1 MLEPGTLTA
10 PPFIAGLVFG
20 VAGIALV
27 AQARMQVRLLR
38 RRLATGLGTEVIDPA
53 TGLFAEAAAWQCIR
67 AEANRA
73 HRLDRPL
80 EIWVGTASS
89 NEALEAGGRALVFD
103 MPAGATGVRLAQQRI
118 CVVSCAGDASPE
130 RLLGEFDWRGRT
142 IAPGDTAAQHAL
154 MFLSEEVA

>member
-1 MLEPGTLTA
+1 MLDSGTLTA
-10 PPFIAGLVFG
+10 PPLIAALVFG

-38 RRLATGLGTEVIDPA
+38 RRIAAGMGTAVIDA
-53 TGLFAEAAAWQCIR
+53 TTGLFAEAAAWQCIR

-80 EIWVGTASS
+80 EVWVGTATSE
-89 NEALEAGGRALVFD
+89 EALEAGGRALVFD

-130 RLLGEFDWRGRT
+130 QLLRDFDWRGRT

-154 MFLSEEVA
+154 MFLSEEAA